1 MSNVGATTGKEPDYI
16 ADEDL
21 RTADELRGD
30 MKAIS
35 KAKMSLAEKAT
46 VQGAMK
52 RMAVL
57 ESLVSDMT
65 EQHNRV
71 IGLISTMRLEFD
83 QFKQQRAIEL
93 NMKVNHGSTTP
104 GD

>member
-1 MSNVGATTGKEPDYI
+1 MIGATTGKEPDHI
-16 ADEDL
+16 DDQDL

-30 MKAIS
+30 MKAIN
-35 KAKMSLAEKAT
+35 KAKLSLAEKAT
-46 VQGAMK
+46 VKGVMK
-52 RMAVL
+52 RMMVF

-71 IGLISTMRLEFD
+71 VGLISTMRMEFD

-104 GD
+104 GE